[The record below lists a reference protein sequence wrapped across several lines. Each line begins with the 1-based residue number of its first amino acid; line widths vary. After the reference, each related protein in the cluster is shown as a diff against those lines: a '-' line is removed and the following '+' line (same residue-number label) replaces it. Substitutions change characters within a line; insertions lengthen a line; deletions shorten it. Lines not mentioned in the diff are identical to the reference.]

1 MKAVIDL
8 PAAPRPPR
16 PVAAVAAVL
25 VLLFLGMSLVAAREV
40 AVRCQTT
47 ENCLGMGSGQCLG
60 FGHGSAMGFGGQ
72 NVTRRSDNQVQFV
85 ARQVCR
91 STADPRDGLGAVAVI
106 VGSSR
111 IGFAARCLVRGLR
124 PLDRTSRPLASA
136 Y

>member
-72 NVTRRSDNQVQFV
+72 TTRCELSAWDVRFPLPER
-85 ARQVCR
+85 A
-91 STADPRDGLGAVAVI
+91 ADILQWLG
-106 VGSSR
+106 
-111 IGFAARCLVRGLR
+111 VRF
-124 PLDRTSRPLASA
+124 S
-136 Y
+136 YN